1 MSSMEDSAP
10 VTPSGAARTH
20 TKLLDLS
27 ALMTSVAPVVWGSTY
42 FVTQHFLP
50 PDRPL
55 FGGAVRALPIGL
67 LMLAFTRKLPH
78 GDWWWKVAVLGTLN
92 IGAFF
97 ALIYLAALRLPGGL
111 AATLTAISPILMIL
125 LAWPLLGERPRV
137 LSLIGSVVGLLGV
150 GLLVLR
156 AGFVVDALGVIASL
170 GAVSM
175 ASLGFVLV
183 KRWKPPVDLLPF
195 TAWQLV
201 AGGLLLLPAALIVE
215 GAPPHLDGKAIG
227 GFVYIGVISTGLA
240 YGVWFRGLR
249 RMEAGAVALIGLIN
263 PVVGTLLGVV
273 FGHEKFGTVQL
284 IGVAAVFF
292 GVLAGQP
299 SVHHLMQRRFAR
311 AAASVRRDRA
321 ARTALQ
327 AGPPC
332 VPSHRE

>member
-1 MSSMEDSAP
+1 MEAKLSSMED
-10 VTPSGAARTH
+10 TARTASLVRNPLLSH
-20 TKLLDLS
+20 TALS
-27 ALMTSVAPVVWGSTY
+27 TAIAPMVWGSTY

-50 PDRPL
+50 PDGPL
-55 FGGAVRALPIGL
+55 FGAAVRALPIGL

-78 GDWWWKVAVLGTLN
+78 GKWWWKVVVLGTLN

-111 AATLTAISPILMIL
+111 AATLTAISPIMMIL
-125 LAWPLLGERPRV
+125 LAWPLLRERPRL
-137 LSLIGSVVGLLGV
+137 LSMIGAVVGFLGV

-156 AGFVVDALGVIASL
+156 AGFVVDAIGVIASL

-215 GAPPHLDGKAIG
+215 GAPPALDGKAIG
-227 GFVYIGVISTGLA
+227 AFFYIGVISTGLA
-240 YGVWFRGLR
+240 YVVWFRGLR

-263 PVVGTLLGVV
+263 PVVGTLLGVA
-273 FGHEKFGTVQL
+273 FAHEKFGPAQL
-284 IGVAAVFF
+284 IGIAAVFF

-299 SVHHLMQRRFAR
+299 SVHELLHRGV
-311 AAASVRRDRA
+311 VRRTRA
-321 ARTALQ
+321 TDAL
-327 AGPPC
+327 
-332 VPSHRE
+332 

>member
-1 MSSMEDSAP
+1 MEAKLSSMEDTALTASLVRNPLLSHTALSTAIAP
-10 VTPSGAARTH
+10 
-20 TKLLDLS
+20 
-27 ALMTSVAPVVWGSTY
+27 MVWGSTY

-55 FGGAVRALPIGL
+55 FGAAVRALPIGL

-78 GDWWWKVAVLGTLN
+78 GEWWWKVAVLGTLN
-92 IGAFF
+92 IG

-111 AATLTAISPILMIL
+111 AATLTAISPIMMIL
-125 LAWPLLGERPRV
+125 LAWPLLRERPRL
-137 LSLIGSVVGLLGV
+137 LSMIGAVVGFLGV

-156 AGFVVDALGVIASL
+156 AGFVVDAIGVIASL

-215 GAPPHLDGKAIG
+215 GAPPALDGRAIG
-227 GFVYIGVISTGLA
+227 GFFYIGVISTGLA
-240 YGVWFRGLR
+240 YVVWFRGLR

-263 PVVGTLLGVV
+263 PVVGTLLGVA
-273 FGHEKFGTVQL
+273 FAQEKFGPAQL
-284 IGVAAVFF
+284 IGIAAVFF

-299 SVHHLMQRRFAR
+299 SVHELLHRGV
-311 AAASVRRDRA
+311 VRRTRA
-321 ARTALQ
+321 TDAL
-327 AGPPC
+327 
-332 VPSHRE
+332 